1 MTGVFREDGPLT
13 VREVCGRLRGP
24 GSHAD
29 TTVLKTPAGSFR
41 GGLLIRRKEGRAFLY
56 SAAMPRQDV
65 HRRIVEE
72 TVFALIERTGVPVL
86 AAFVNA
92 AAS

>member
-1 MTGVFREDGPLT
+1 
-13 VREVCGRLRGP
+13 
-24 GSHAD
+24 
-29 TTVLKTPAGSFR
+29 
-41 GGLLIRRKEGRAFLY
+41 
-56 SAAMPRQDV
+56 MPRQDV